1 MRSNPPDSSKR
12 KEMFKSFSIC
22 HIKAET
28 LFPFADV
35 PHQQRF
41 MWFLQYYCM
50 AKSAEPP
57 PPMVSL
63 VQTQQSKGSWRH
75 IESIEPDT

>member
-57 PPMVSL
+57 SHGKSGAD
-63 VQTQQSKGSWRH
+63 TTIKG
-75 IESIEPDT
+75 ELETY